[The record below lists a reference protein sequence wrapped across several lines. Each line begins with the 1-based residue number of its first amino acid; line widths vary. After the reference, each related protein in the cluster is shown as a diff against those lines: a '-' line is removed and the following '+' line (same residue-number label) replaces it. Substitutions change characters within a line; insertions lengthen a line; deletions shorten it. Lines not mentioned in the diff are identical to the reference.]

1 MVRTVSHRFVALIT
15 MLLVGFTPALLA
27 GGTAQAA
34 PARPNVIALTG
45 EGLSAPLTVRADGNP
60 ALFTAL
66 LDQVSWLGGDGQTT
80 APKGA
85 DLGPKYT
92 IVVLVDGTAKRTYDL
107 YPQAK
112 GGPRAFRPAKQP
124 DGRRFDPAWFF
135 GRLSMSETLRTAGV
149 PLPAQRDSISGG
161 IGGGDRVI
169 PDEALNPGRHVD
181 EMFSELRRLLLLNGA
196 VLVAITAGLAGIA
209 LLVRRRTR

>member
-1 MVRTVSHRFVALIT
+1 MVRKVSHRLVALIT
-15 MLLVGFTPALLA
+15 MLLAGFVPALLV
-27 GGTAQAA
+27 GTAAQAA
-34 PARPNVIALTG
+34 PARPDVVTVAG
-45 EGLSAPLTVRADGNP
+45 DGLREPLTVRADADQ

-66 LDQVSWLGGDGQTT
+66 YGQVSWLGGRGQPV
-80 APKGA
+80 APKSA

-92 IVVLVDGTAKRTYDL
+92 IVVLVGDTARQTYDL

-124 DGRRFDPAWFF
+124 DGRRPGAAWFF
-135 GRLSMSETLRTAGV
+135 GRLNMSETLRTAGV
-149 PLPAQRDSISGG
+149 PLPVQRDSISGG
-161 IGGGDRVI
+161 VGGGDRVI

-181 EMFSELRRLLLLNGA
+181 EMFTELRRLLLLNGA